1 MERTHE
7 IGLRRAVGARRADV
21 RLQFLIEACALCAVG
36 AVLGILLGV
45 AIARGVALAADWTTQ
60 VTPGSVLLATG
71 VAAAVAVAAGYY
83 PASRAA
89 LLDPIEALRRD

>member
-36 AVLGILLGV
+36 AVLGIALGLG
-45 AIARGVALAADWTTQ
+45 ISRGVALAAEWPTR
-60 VTPGSVLLATG
+60 VTLGSVVLATG
-71 VAAAVAVAAGYY
+71 VAAGVGVVAGYY